1 MLYSQHGCLVSAGP
15 ASLLTVVYFGKVV
28 SLLELCVEVERRP
41 GLAVAESLRTEEDL
55 QSRLRIRTAY
65 ALRRKNKGADIV

>member
-1 MLYSQHGCLVSAGP
+1 MLYSQHGCLFSAGP
-15 ASLLTVVYFGKVV
+15 ASLLTIVYSAK
-28 SLLELCVEVERRP
+28 LLVCWSCVWRLSGVR

-55 QSRLRIRTAY
+55 QSKPRIRTAY